1 MPIKI
6 PDNLPAYDT
15 LINEN
20 IFVMTSDR
28 AAHQDIRPLEIG
40 ILNLMPTKIETETQ
54 LLRLLS
60 NTPLQVNID
69 LVKVSSHI
77 SKNTSPEHL
86 KAFYKTFRQ
95 IKNKFYDGFI
105 ITGAP
110 VEKLNFSDVTY
121 WDELCDIFE
130 WTKTHVY
137 STLNICWGAQAA
149 LYHFYHIHNKIEDE
163 KILGIFKHRALVKNH
178 PLIIGF
184 DDEFNIPHSR
194 FTSVSRKDI
203 ENCRDL
209 DLLAFSD
216 EAGVAIISD
225 KYNRNFFITGHL
237 EYDRDTLKKE
247 YERDIKKGTPTA
259 VPKNY
264 FPDDNPNLQP
274 IFSWRCTASLL
285 FSNWLN
291 FCVYQQTPYDF
302 KDLKPIE

>member
-6 PDNLPAYDT
+6 PDNLPAFDT
-15 LINEN
+15 LQNEN

-28 AAHQDIRPLEIG
+28 ASHQDIRPLEIG

-60 NTPLQVNID
+60 NTSLQVNID
-69 LVKVSSHI
+69 LIKASSHT

-86 KAFYKTFRQ
+86 KTFYKSFKQ
-95 IKNKFYDGFI
+95 IKNKYYDGFI

-121 WDELCDIFE
+121 WDELCEIFD

-137 STLNICWGAQAA
+137 STLHICWGAQAG
-149 LYHFYHIHNKIEDE
+149 LYYHYHIHNKIEDD
-163 KILGIFKHRALVKNH
+163 KILGIFKHKALVKNH
-178 PLIIGF
+178 PLIKGF

-194 FTSVSRKDI
+194 FTSISRKDI
-203 ENCRDL
+203 EDCRDVN
-209 DLLAFSD
+209 LLVYSE

-225 KYNRNFFITGHL
+225 KEDRRFFITGHL

-247 YERDIKKGTPTA
+247 YFRDLEKGTPTA
-259 VPKNY
+259 VPKN
-264 FPDDNPNLQP
+264 LQP
-274 IFSWRCTASLL
+274 IFSWSCTAGLL

-291 FCVYQQTPYDF
+291 FCVYQQTPFDF
-302 KDLKPIE
+302 ADLKPLD

>member
-6 PDNLPAYDT
+6 PNNLPAYET
-15 LINEN
+15 LQNEN

-28 AAHQDIRPLEIG
+28 ADHQDIRPLEIG

-60 NTPLQVNID
+60 NTSLQVNID
-69 LVKVSSHI
+69 LIKASTHT

-86 KAFYKTFRQ
+86 KTFYKTFNQ
-95 IKNKFYDGFI
+95 IKDKYYDGFI

-121 WDELCDIFE
+121 WDELCEIFQ

-137 STLNICWGAQAA
+137 STLHICWGAQAG
-149 LYHFYHIHNKIEDE
+149 LYHHFHIHNKIEDE
-163 KILGIFKHRALVKNH
+163 KILGIFPHKALVKNH
-178 PLIIGF
+178 PLIKGF

-194 FTSVSRKDI
+194 FTSIKREDI

-209 DLLAFSD
+209 NLLVYSE
-216 EAGVAIISD
+216 EAGVTIIAD
-225 KYNRNFFITGHL
+225 KEDRRFFITGHL

-247 YERDIKKGTPTA
+247 YFRDLEKGTPTA

-264 FPDDNPNLQP
+264 FPDDNPNLKP
-274 IFSWRCTASLL
+274 IFSWRSTAGLL

-302 KDLKPIE
+302 ADLKPIE